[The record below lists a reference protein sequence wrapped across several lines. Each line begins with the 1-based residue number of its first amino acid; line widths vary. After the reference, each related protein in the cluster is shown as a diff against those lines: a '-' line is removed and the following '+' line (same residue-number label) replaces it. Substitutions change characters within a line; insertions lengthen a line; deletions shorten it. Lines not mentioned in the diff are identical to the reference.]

1 MTRREFERQH
11 PLYYI
16 GQQPRTGST
25 WRHVMYFSLLVV
37 VLVAAVLLSGGT
49 CALGVQ

>member
-11 PLYYI
+11 PLYCI
-16 GQQPRTGST
+16 GQQPRSGST
-25 WRHVMYFSLLVV
+25 WSHVAYMGLLVL

-49 CALGVQ
+49 FALGVQ